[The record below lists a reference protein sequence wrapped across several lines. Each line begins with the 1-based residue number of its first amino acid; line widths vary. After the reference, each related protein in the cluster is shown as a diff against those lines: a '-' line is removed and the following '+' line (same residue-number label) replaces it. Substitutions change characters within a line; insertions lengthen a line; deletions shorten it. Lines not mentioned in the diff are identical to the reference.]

1 MNPSGCIHHH
11 FAAGTRHGLRTG
23 FRIKMIG
30 ATVATGRL
38 AAASSSASLRFSAT
52 ACTRRSAVGVQR
64 GSLLL
69 RMAHTWATEAS
80 RPWMIARRFS
90 TEPTK
95 LSMFR
100 THASPFSSA
109 SRCASTASSSKDG
122 STSRAAA
129 LTEKFQRR
137 QRESYKRRNQS
148 LMMYSAALMVL
159 TLGFSYAAVPLYRA
173 FCSATGFSGT
183 PITDPERFAPSRL
196 VPAYLDPSTNAP
208 TKRIRVTFNADA
220 SDAIPWS
227 FTPVQKEIY
236 VLPGETA
243 LAFYTAKNKSDKDI
257 IGIATYNVSPDRIAP
272 YFAKVECF
280 CFEEQKLLAGEEV
293 DLPVFFF
300 IDSDVLDDPSTKGV
314 DDVVLSYTFFSA
326 RRNAKNGQLEPDTDL
341 SQYTVGKDL

>member
-1 MNPSGCIHHH
+1 
-11 FAAGTRHGLRTG
+11 
-23 FRIKMIG
+23 
-30 ATVATGRL
+30 
-38 AAASSSASLRFSAT
+38 
-52 ACTRRSAVGVQR
+52 
-64 GSLLL
+64 
-69 RMAHTWATEAS
+69 
-80 RPWMIARRFS
+80 
-90 TEPTK
+90 
-95 LSMFR
+95 
-100 THASPFSSA
+100 
-109 SRCASTASSSKDG
+109 
-122 STSRAAA
+122 
-129 LTEKFQRR
+129 
-137 QRESYKRRNQS
+137 
-148 LMMYSAALMVL
+148 MYSAALMVF

-196 VPAYLDPSTNAP
+196 IPAYLDPSTNAP

-227 FTPVQKEIY
+227 FTPVQKEIH

-300 IDSDVLDDPSTKGV
+300 IDADVLDDPTTKGV

-326 RRNAKNGQLEPDTDL
+326 RRNEKNGQLEPDTDL

>member
-1 MNPSGCIHHH
+1 MLGRSVARAGSVALASAGRSQLVGVPMRAPATSPLLRLAHGWAREACLPARSPICARIGVSSFSTSSRAFATPRPPPGPSPIG
-11 FAAGTRHGLRTG
+11 AAG
-23 FRIKMIG
+23 
-30 ATVATGRL
+30 
-38 AAASSSASLRFSAT
+38 
-52 ACTRRSAVGVQR
+52 
-64 GSLLL
+64 
-69 RMAHTWATEAS
+69 S
-80 RPWMIARRFS
+80 RA
-90 TEPTK
+90 
-95 LSMFR
+95 
-100 THASPFSSA
+100 
-109 SRCASTASSSKDG
+109 
-122 STSRAAA
+122 SRAASM
-129 LTEKFQRR
+129 TEEMQRR

-148 LMMYSAALMVL
+148 LLMYSAALMVF

-196 VPAYLDPSTNAP
+196 VPAYTDPSTNAP

-227 FTPVQKEIY
+227 FTPQQKEIY

-243 LAFYTAKNKSDKDI
+243 LAFYTAKNKSTKDI

-326 RRNAKNGQLEPDTDL
+326 RRNPKNGQLECTGYG
-341 SQYTVGKDL
+341 SQPVHCWQRPLNARNPVHYSVCHDDV

>member
-1 MNPSGCIHHH
+1 MIGSTVAPAT
-11 FAAGTRHGLRTG
+11 FAA
-23 FRIKMIG
+23 
-30 ATVATGRL
+30 AT
-38 AAASSSASLRFSAT
+38 SSMRFSAM
-52 ACTRRSAVGVQR
+52 ACTRRSSAIG
-64 GSLLL
+64 GSPLL
-69 RMAHTWATEAS
+69 RMAHTWAMEAS
-80 RPWMIARRFS
+80 RPSSPVVGR
-90 TEPTK
+90 
-95 LSMFR
+95 LSMVSYR
-100 THASPFSSA
+100 ASGLSRIHVSPFSTS
-109 SRCASTASSSKDG
+109 SRWVEAAQPTSSSS
-122 STSRAAA
+122 STSRATA
-129 LTEKFQRR
+129 LTEEFQRR

-148 LMMYSAALMVL
+148 LFMYSAALMVF

-196 VPAYLDPSTNAP
+196 IPAYLDPTTNAP
-208 TKRIRVTFNADA
+208 TKRIRVTFNASA

-227 FTPVQKEIY
+227 FTPQQKEIY

-243 LAFYTAKNKSDKDI
+243 LAFYTAKNKSDRDI

-300 IDSDVLDDPSTKGV
+300 IDTDVLDDPSTKMV

-326 RRNAKNGQLEPDTDL
+326 RRNPKNGQLEPDTDL
-341 SQYTVGKDL
+341 SKYTVGKDL

>member
-1 MNPSGCIHHH
+1 MLATSSSS
-11 FAAGTRHGLRTG
+11 FALARSCSRMAARTSEARFGHAQLRSPLARMAHSWAVESRTSPTTGLPATRNMSMKLGLVSRFSTSSLARASEAG
-23 FRIKMIG
+23 
-30 ATVATGRL
+30 
-38 AAASSSASLRFSAT
+38 SSSASSNTT
-52 ACTRRSAVGVQR
+52 A
-64 GSLLL
+64 
-69 RMAHTWATEAS
+69 
-80 RPWMIARRFS
+80 
-90 TEPTK
+90 
-95 LSMFR
+95 
-100 THASPFSSA
+100 SA
-109 SRCASTASSSKDG
+109 S
-122 STSRAAA
+122 SRAAA
-129 LTEKFQRR
+129 MNEEFRRR
-137 QRESYKRRNQS
+137 QQAAYKKRNQS
-148 LMMYSAALMVL
+148 LLMYSAATMFFFV
-159 TLGFSYAAVPLYRA
+159 GFTYAAVPLYRA

-196 VPAYLDPSTNAP
+196 IPAYLDPATNAP

-227 FTPVQKEIY
+227 FTPQQKEIY

-300 IDSDVLDDPSTKGV
+300 IDSDVLDDPTTKGV

-326 RRNAKNGQLEPDTDL
+326 RRNPKNGQLEPDTDL
-341 SQYTVGKDL
+341 SKYTVGKDL

>member
-1 MNPSGCIHHH
+1 MSSFSTSSRWAEAKP
-11 FAAGTRHGLRTG
+11 
-23 FRIKMIG
+23 
-30 ATVATGRL
+30 
-38 AAASSSASLRFSAT
+38 SSS
-52 ACTRRSAVGVQR
+52 
-64 GSLLL
+64 
-69 RMAHTWATEAS
+69 
-80 RPWMIARRFS
+80 
-90 TEPTK
+90 
-95 LSMFR
+95 
-100 THASPFSSA
+100 SPPGNA
-109 SRCASTASSSKDG
+109 PN
-122 STSRAAA
+122 SRATA
-129 LTEKFQRR
+129 LTEEFQRR

-148 LMMYSAALMVL
+148 LFMYSAALMVL

-196 VPAYLDPSTNAP
+196 IPAYLDPSTNAP

-227 FTPVQKEIY
+227 FTPQQKEIY

-300 IDSDVLDDPSTKGV
+300 IDTDVLDDPSTKAV

-326 RRNAKNGQLEPDTDL
+326 RRNPKNGQLEPDTDL
-341 SQYTVGKDL
+341 SKYTVGKDL

>member
-1 MNPSGCIHHH
+1 MIT
-11 FAAGTRHGLRTG
+11 AMTG
-23 FRIKMIG
+23 STAI
-30 ATVATGRL
+30 
-38 AAASSSASLRFSAT
+38 AAATSSMRSSKL
-52 ACTRRSAVGVQR
+52 ACARRAPISIQR
-64 GSLLL
+64 GSPLL
-69 RMAHTWATEAS
+69 RMAHTWALEAS
-80 RPWMIARRFS
+80 RPSTASARPYIASSRPGLPRS
-90 TEPTK
+90 YI
-95 LSMFR
+95 
-100 THASPFSSA
+100 SPFSTS
-109 SRCASTASSSKDG
+109 SRLAAAPTSSPS

-129 LTEKFQRR
+129 MTEEFQRR
-137 QRESYKRRNQS
+137 QRESYRRRNQS
-148 LMMYSAALMVL
+148 LFMYSAALMVF

-196 VPAYLDPSTNAP
+196 IPAYLDPTTNNP

-227 FTPVQKEIY
+227 FTPQQKEIY

-300 IDSDVLDDPSTKGV
+300 IDADVLDDPSTKGV

-326 RRNAKNGQLEPDTDL
+326 RRNAKSGQLE
-341 SQYTVGKDL
+341 